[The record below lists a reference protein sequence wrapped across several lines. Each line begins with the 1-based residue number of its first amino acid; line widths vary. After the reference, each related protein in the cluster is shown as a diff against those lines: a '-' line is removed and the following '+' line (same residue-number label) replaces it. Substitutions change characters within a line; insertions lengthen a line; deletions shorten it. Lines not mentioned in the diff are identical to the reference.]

1 MIKHRVEFEGDVF
14 SALFTWVAGGADPV
28 SPSIEGFVE
37 RHVAQFVPASAH
49 RLLAQPAG
57 TPADCGSMETTLA
70 SSSSMPEWRLRTTP
84 LPAADS
90 PDSGR
95 PQAVFGLARGRA
107 GRRRRRCG
115 RSRTSTG
122 SRGAWTGRCPGR
134 GHVQE
139 SEQLARVDGIET
151 AGWLLV

>member
-57 TPADCGSMETTLA
+57 TPADCGSMETTLN
-70 SSSSMPEWRLRTTP
+70 PF
-84 LPAADS
+84 
-90 PDSGR
+90 
-95 PQAVFGLARGRA
+95 Q
-107 GRRRRRCG
+107 
-115 RSRTSTG
+115 
-122 SRGAWTGRCPGR
+122 PGD
-134 GHVQE
+134 H
-139 SEQLARVDGIET
+139 
-151 AGWLLV
+151 AGWCVRRGGPGK

>member
-57 TPADCGSMETTLA
+57 TPADCGSMETTVT
-70 SSSSMPEWRLRTTP
+70 SSSSTPEWRLVPGVGTDYAGKGPRRHR
-84 LPAADS
+84 
-90 PDSGR
+90 R
-95 PQAVFGLARGRA
+95 PE
-107 GRRRRRCG
+107 
-115 RSRTSTG
+115 
-122 SRGAWTGRCPGR
+122 PG
-134 GHVQE
+134 
-139 SEQLARVDGIET
+139 DPP
-151 AGWLLV
+151 